1 MIREAL
7 EYIVGLKGGYDI
19 VEQKGRTYLVDKN
32 GIAQKEFCGDYQS
45 KIGASTLASI
55 IDYFSGDPDRVFERE
70 KQYIIRVGGIGNVD
84 VMSSV
89 SGEFMR
95 DDLLSVRADLPDG
108 FPFERYMDLETFN
121 IMLQSR
127 FVDTNDRAAL
137 LALTAN
143 VVDENVKSYGD
154 DGISQVATVKSGVT
168 SVADVKVPNPVLL
181 RPFRTFA
188 EVDQPESKFIFRM
201 RKGDDGVTAALIE
214 ADGGAWKIEAIQNIA
229 EYLRNNLQKVLLPE
243 QYERITILS

>member
-32 GIAQKEFCGDYQS
+32 GIAQKEFRGDYQS

-89 SGEFMR
+89 SGEFVR

-108 FPFERYMDLETFN
+108 FPFERYMDC
-121 IMLQSR
+121 
-127 FVDTNDRAAL
+127 L
-137 LALTAN
+137 L
-143 VVDENVKSYGD
+143 Y
-154 DGISQVATVKSGVT
+154 T
-168 SVADVKVPNPVLL
+168 SPSPRD
-181 RPFRTFA
+181 
-188 EVDQPESKFIFRM
+188 
-201 RKGDDGVTAALIE
+201 
-214 ADGGAWKIEAIQNIA
+214 
-229 EYLRNNLQKVLLPE
+229 
-243 QYERITILS
+243 